1 MNVKV
6 VVAILLIA
14 AVPVYAQAQKPSAA
28 RVSKHDAQKVAA
40 IISDDKVKTQTY
52 CDIQELGEQME
63 RAYEKRDIK
72 LVDELFQK
80 IDTLEKA
87 LGPEYAALLDGLQ
100 DIAEDDQLGAEF
112 MSAVAALDGL
122 CTR

>member
-1 MNVKV
+1 MNLRVSV
-6 VVAILLIA
+6 VILLMA
-14 AVPVYAQAQKPSAA
+14 AVPMCAQAQSRSVPI
-28 RVSKHDAQKVAA
+28 VSRDDAQKVAA
-40 IISDDKVKTQTY
+40 VISGDKVKTQTY

-80 IDTLEKA
+80 IDTLEKT
-87 LGPEYAALLDGLQ
+87 LGPEYAALLNGLQ

-112 MSAVAALDGL
+112 ISAVAALDGL
-122 CTR
+122 CAR